1 MKILKYVVP
10 VCFIGCLIV
19 GSFQSPVFSSGKE
32 TKSADEKSTD
42 DGMRDFLAR
51 TNVTEKELLEKA
63 QKASKTETANLLA
76 VLQASKASESK
87 DEDIA
92 KAATRLEAA
101 ANKGRLMVLPEA
113 EFVGKDRKTN
123 EDVYGRAVELVDD
136 QGNVTVV
143 IEKEFLAQAQKG
155 LNTVGLVAG
164 LPHILAALAKKSHEE
179 GLLYESATLN
189 RSVLKSAKVQVTDG
203 KGNHAPMYDPKATQ
217 LERKAALRQ
226 VVVVDTKDQAK
237 NVGSFDEVLDVKSF
251 TADSEKYKDAVVT
264 FVGSKQIVLA
274 AAKTAYGK
282 GIRTYYTPMSSK
294 LTPIGQK
301 LLVNAAVATAVS
313 IWTLD
318 LNNATHKAQLTSILN
333 SIFGKGKVDLSVVRE
348 LRQFKNDKLLE
359 TVALPTAGAEETDVM
374 FYLQK
379 ILDAYRKA

>member
-10 VCFIGCLIV
+10 VCFIVCLIV
-19 GSFQSPVFSSGKE
+19 GSFQSPVFSSAPETGEAGKD
-32 TKSADEKSTD
+32 K
-42 DGMRDFLAR
+42 GMRDFLAR
-51 TNVTEKELLEKA
+51 TNVTEKELLKKA

-76 VLQASKASESK
+76 VLQASKASESQDK
-87 DEDIA
+87 DIA
-92 KAATRLEAA
+92 EAAKRLEAA

-179 GLLYESATLN
+179 GLLYESTTLT
-189 RSVLKSAKVQVTDG
+189 RGVLKSAELQVADG
-203 KGNHAPMYDPKATQ
+203 KGKYAPMYDPKATQ

-226 VVVVDTKDQAK
+226 VVVVDTQEQAK
-237 NVGSFDEVLDVKSF
+237 NVNTLVDEVVDVKSF
-251 TADSEKYKDAVVT
+251 TADSEKYKDAIVT
-264 FVGSKQIVLA
+264 FVGSKKTVLA

-282 GIRTYYTPMSSK
+282 GIRTYYTQMSPK

-318 LNNATHKAQLTSILN
+318 LDNATHKAQLTSILN
-333 SIFGKGKVDLSVVRE
+333 SIFGKGEVDLSVVRE

-359 TVALPTAGAEETDVM
+359 IVALPTAGAEVKDVM

-379 ILDAYRKA
+379 VLDAYRKA